1 MDYGDIIKRAWR
13 VTWRYKA
20 LCILG
25 LFAGASSGGGNGGGG
40 NSFRS
45 GGSGGTG
52 STTTQAE
59 LAKYWLMA
67 ERFVVQNAGAIIA
80 AVVVLFVIG
89 FVFWVIGV
97 AARGGLIHL
106 ANEAEEGREVRLS
119 HGWSAGFHKWWRLF
133 GVEFLTGLPVL
144 VLVLVFLGFSVATFV
159 SATRYGISQGS
170 LAASGGLILSYVC
183 FLIIFTI
190 IAAILGVIL
199 GIVGHI
205 ALRYVMLADYHSV
218 AAIGQ
223 GWRDLWARRGAFVMF
238 LVTIGTG
245 IAFGI
250 VAAVIFAIFAV
261 PGVVFIL
268 QRAYVTGA
276 LLMALGI
283 LVLMLPSAIY
293 GTFYSSMWTVFFR
306 KMTGMEPAP
315 MMAAP
320 AYATPYP
327 AVPGSPYPPQPPT
340 TYPPAGQPYPPQQ
353 PAPYPPAGQPYPPS
367 GQQYAPPSPPAPPAP
382 YVPEQPDQTEP
393 PQPPMPDA

>member
-20 LCILG
+20 LWILG
-25 LFAGASSGGGNGGGG
+25 LFAGASSGGSNGGGG
-40 NSFRS
+40 NAYRS
-45 GGSGGTG
+45 GGSSGTG

-59 LAKYWLMA
+59 VAKYWLIA
-67 ERFVVQNAGAIIA
+67 ERFVVENAGAIIA
-80 AVVVLFVIG
+80 GIVVLAIIG
-89 FVFWVIGV
+89 FIFWVIGV

-106 ANEAEEGREVRLS
+106 ANEAEEGREVRLA

-133 GVEFLTGLPVL
+133 GVELLTALPVL
-144 VLVLVFLGFSVATFV
+144 VLVLVFLGFSVATFI
-159 SATRYGISQGS
+159 SAASHGVSQGS
-170 LAASGGLILSYVC
+170 FAAAGGLFVSYLC
-183 FLIIFTI
+183 FLGIFSI
-190 IAAILGVIL
+190 IAAVLAVIL
-199 GIVGHI
+199 GIVGQ
-205 ALRYVMLADYHSV
+205 LGVRYVMLADYRAV

-223 GWRDLWARRGAFVMF
+223 GWRDLWSRRGAFVMF

-268 QRAYVTGA
+268 RRAIITGA
-276 LLMALGI
+276 VVMAIGI
-283 LVLMLPSAIY
+283 LVLLLPSAIY

-315 MMAAP
+315 AMAAP
-320 AYATPYP
+320 TYAAPYP
-327 AVPGSPYPPQPPT
+327 AVPGAAYPQQPP
-340 TYPPAGQPYPPQQ
+340 APYPPQQ
-353 PAPYPPAGQPYPPS
+353 PAPYPPQPPAPYPPAGQPY
-367 GQQYAPPSPPAPPAP
+367 APPAPPQ
-382 YVPEQPDQTEP
+382 PEQPAPPAP